1 MKPSELGIR
10 IEQSNAYKTIEKI
23 LKNYLE
29 KDCVIAYNKNKASI
43 IFLIKTAKTYM
54 GFCYFSKELKTHL
67 YSARILNRISLNSAV
82 NLIDGEGIIL
92 DKKGFS
98 RIKRQIVLEN
108 LR

>member
-1 MKPSELGIR
+1 MKPIELGVK
-10 IEQSNAYKTIEKI
+10 IEHSNSYKAIEKV

-29 KDCVIAYNKNKASI
+29 EDCVIAYNKNRATI

-82 NLIDGEGIIL
+82 SLIDGEGIIL

-98 RIKRQIVLEN
+98 KIKKQVILQN
-108 LR
+108 L